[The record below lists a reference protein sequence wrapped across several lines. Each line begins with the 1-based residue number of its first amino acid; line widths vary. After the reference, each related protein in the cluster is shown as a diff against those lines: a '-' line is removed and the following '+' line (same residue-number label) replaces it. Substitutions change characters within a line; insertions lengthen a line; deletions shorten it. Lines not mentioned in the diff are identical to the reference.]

1 MKKKITHGVLL
12 AALGLA
18 AGGFVALKLVDQDF
32 FFQPAWAITP
42 AGVQI
47 QNQATATYLDASS
60 NLQTTS
66 SNLVQTLVQE
76 VVGIDLV
83 QGQTKTV
90 GINTTVNYAHFLT
103 NTGNGPESYTVCID
117 QSAFQGGGTPNEF
130 DFNNVALYED
140 TDLDGIGDV
149 LLTTTTE
156 PVNSITAA
164 ELLTD
169 PSPSE
174 GCYAIT
180 TLAGGSSIQLVVQ
193 SDIPATGTGGAL
205 TGGEQAKY
213 QISAW
218 AETEPENN
226 NDTDD
231 VDTAIITVEPTI
243 EVIKA
248 ISANTGVSPS
258 GPYTVTLTYRNTSL
272 VDAQNLE
279 IVEVLPL
286 NPEAPSS
293 NTGGMTY
300 VTSTSSWVHLD
311 NTDSQIDSIAALTDD
326 DELAQQGTGFGTTGI
341 NVTFCS
347 YDVSCSTSPFAS
359 DRMVIQVSSIPAGE
373 EGTLSF
379 DINIDSGLD
388 DSDVL
393 INSVTYQYEN
403 LSGTTIDDGGSPFD
417 SNAVTFTIQ
426 NTVTAPAL
434 VANDTDAT
442 GGELLGVDDSD
453 DTNNIVYEENT
464 YNGSDPATSRM
475 EQGGQA
481 IFYNYIWNTGN
492 GEDTFDLSVDNV
504 NDREGNPLAVPFPP
518 GTTFT
523 LFKADGITPF
533 LDTNSNSTTDTGPLN
548 PGESILV
555 VLVVEPPATLFGD
568 NSGFGWDVTL
578 VAASG
583 ADENITN
590 AVTDH
595 LSEITQ
601 SFIDLTNDGTYNGD
615 CVDPADNEAFDPL
628 PPTCQGTDYQGEGLG
643 PEAAGVNTID
653 LTIGGTTF
661 FPLWAFNI
669 DPGNGGATD
678 SYNLDFSTTIFDAG
692 VAPAGWTI
700 EFLES
705 GNGTDCSAVGSV
717 ITNTGVLLPGSNI
730 IACVGIT
737 LDTDLVADG
746 QPIDIY
752 FRAQS
757 PTSNVA
763 DIKLDSFMLLENP
776 AIAIIPDA
784 SGQGSPGGFVVYPHE
799 IQNSGNTNL
808 ECVNV
813 AVVDDLVA
821 DGWTSQ
827 VILDVNGDGLEDA
840 GDVPYTEQFDSTT
853 PFAPGQ
859 QMNVLVKIFVP
870 ATAASGTVNTSVVTV
885 TANQDDLDLAA
896 DTCTGTAVTDFSTDV
911 TTVNVSDIVIIKSQA
926 LDADCDGAEDVADSF
941 VTTSFEVDPMQCVRY
956 RLQTTNTGTERMV
969 NLVINDLTPAFTIY
983 IKAAEECV
991 VNDGTATTCEATPW
1005 PNAPADGG
1013 TGIVSVTIPSL
1024 ESGGDITLNFGIQV
1038 E

>member
-1 MKKKITHGVLL
+1 MNK
-12 AALGLA
+12 
-18 AGGFVALKLVDQDF
+18 
-32 FFQPAWAITP
+32 AWAITP

-60 NLQTTS
+60 NLQSTS

-90 GINTTVNYAHFLT
+90 GINTTANYAHFLT

-117 QSAFQGGGTPNEF
+117 QSAFQAGGDPN
-130 DFNNVALYED
+130 DFTFGNVALYED

-174 GCYAIT
+174 GCYSIS
-180 TLAGGSSIQLVVQ
+180 TLAGGASIQVVVQ
-193 SDIPATGTGGAL
+193 TDIPSTGTGGPL
-205 TGGEQAKY
+205 TGGEEASY

-231 VDTAIITVEPTI
+231 IDTAVITAEPTI
-243 EVIKA
+243 EIVKA
-248 ISANTGVSPS
+248 ISENTGVSPS

-279 IVEVLPL
+279 IIEVLPTA
-286 NPEAPSS
+286 PEAPSV

-300 VTSTSSWVHLD
+300 VASTGSWVHLD
-311 NTDSQIDSIAALTDD
+311 NTDAQIDAIAALTDD

-341 NVTFCS
+341 NVTYCA
-347 YDVSCSTSPFAS
+347 YDVSCSSTPFAS
-359 DRMVIQVSSIPAGE
+359 DRLVIQVSSIPAGE

-379 DINIDSGLD
+379 DINIDSGLE

-393 INSVTYQYEN
+393 LNAVTYEYEN
-403 LSGTTIDDGGSPFD
+403 TSGTTINDGGQPFD
-417 SNAVTFTIQ
+417 SNAVSFTIQ
-426 NTVTAPAL
+426 NTATAPGV
-434 VANDTDAT
+434 VANDTDVT
-442 GGELLGVDDSD
+442 GGELLGVDDSAA
-453 DTNNIVYEENT
+453 TNNIVYEENT
-464 YNGSDPATSRM
+464 YDGSDPTTSRI

-492 GEDTFDLSVDNV
+492 GEDTFDLSIDNV
-504 NDREGNPLAVPFPP
+504 NDREGNPLATPFPV
-518 GTTFT
+518 GTTFNI
-523 LFKADGITPF
+523 FKADGVTPF
-533 LDTNSNSTTDTGPLN
+533 LDTNSNSTIDTGPMN
-548 PGESILV
+548 PGDSILV
-555 VLVVEPPATLFGD
+555 VVVVEPPGTLFGD
-568 NSGFGWDVTL
+568 NSTFGWDVTL
-578 VAASG
+578 IATSG
-583 ADENITN
+583 TDSNVFN

-601 SFIDLTNDGTYNGD
+601 SFIDVTNDGTYNAT
-615 CVDPADNEAFDPL
+615 CVDPADNMAFDPL
-628 PPTCQGTDYQGEGLG
+628 PGTCEGSDYQGEGLG
-643 PEAAGVNTID
+643 PETSGVNTID
-653 LTIGGTTF
+653 LVVGGTTY
-661 FPLWAFNI
+661 FPLWAHNI

-678 SYNLDFSTTIFDAG
+678 NYNLEFSNTNFNPG
-692 VAPAGWTI
+692 VAPSGWAV
-700 EFLES
+700 EFFAS
-705 GNGTDCSAVGSV
+705 GNGTDCTAVGSV
-717 ITNTGVLLPGSNI
+717 ITNTGALTPGTNI

-737 LDTDLVADG
+737 LDSDLVADG
-746 QPIDIY
+746 QAVDIY

-763 DIKLDSFMLLENP
+763 DIKVDSFMLIEGP
-776 AIAIIPDA
+776 AIAIIPDS

-808 ECVNV
+808 ECLNV

-821 DGWTSQ
+821 NGWTSQ

-840 GDVPYTEQFDSTT
+840 GDIPLVEQFDSTT
-853 PFAPGQ
+853 PMAPGQ
-859 QMNVLVKIFVP
+859 QINVLVKIFVP
-870 ATAASGTVNTSVVTV
+870 ANAGNATINTSVVTV
-885 TANQDDLDLAA
+885 TANQDDLDTGAG
-896 DTCTGTAVTDFSTDV
+896 TCAGTVVTDFSTDV
-911 TTVNVSDIVIIKSQA
+911 TTVNDSDAVIIKSQA
-926 LDADCDGAEDVADSF
+926 LDADCDGVEDVVDSF
-941 VTTSFEVDPMQCVRY
+941 VTTSFEVDPQQCVRY
-956 RLQTTNTGTERMV
+956 QLETTNTGVERMV
-969 NLVINDLTPAFTIY
+969 NLVINDLTPAFTVY
-983 IKAAEECV
+983 VKAAEECI

-1005 PNAPADGG
+1005 SNAPADGG
-1013 TGIVSVTIPSL
+1013 TGIISVTIPSL
-1024 ESGGDITLNFGIQV
+1024 EPGGDITLYFGIQV

>member
-1 MKKKITHGVLL
+1 M
-12 AALGLA
+12 GLA
-18 AGGFVALKLVDQDF
+18 AGGFIALKTIDKGLLVQN
-32 FFQPAWAITP
+32 AWAITP

-60 NLQTTS
+60 NLQSTS

-90 GINTTVNYAHFLT
+90 GINTTANYAHFLT

-117 QSAFQGGGTPNEF
+117 QSAFQSGGTPNEF

-164 ELLTD
+164 ELLID

-193 SDIPATGTGGAL
+193 SDIPSTGTAGAL
-205 TGGEQAKY
+205 TGGEQARY

-231 VDTAIITVEPTI
+231 VDTAIITAEPTI

-272 VDAQNLE
+272 IDARNLE
-279 IVEVLPL
+279 IVEVLPV
-286 NPEAPSS
+286 NPEAPSA

-300 VTSTSSWVHLD
+300 VSSTSSWVHLD
-311 NTDSQIDSIAALTDD
+311 NTDTQIDSIAALTDD
-326 DELAQQGTGFGTTGI
+326 DELAQQGTGFGSTGI
-341 NVTFCS
+341 NVTFCA
-347 YDVSCSTSPFAS
+347 YDASCSTSPFGS

-379 DINIDSGLD
+379 DIDIDSGLD

-403 LSGTTIDDGGSPFD
+403 LSGTTIDDGGTPFD

-426 NTVTAPAL
+426 NTVTAPA
-434 VANDTDAT
+434 VVTNDTDAT
-442 GGELLGVDDSD
+442 GGELLGVDDSS

-464 YNGSDPATSRM
+464 YDGSDPATSRM

-481 IFYNYIWNTGN
+481 VFYNYVWNTGN
-492 GEDTFDLSVDNV
+492 GEDTFDLTIDNV
-504 NDREGNPLAVPFPP
+504 NDREGNPLAVPFPA
-518 GTTFT
+518 GTTFS

-533 LDTNSNSTTDTGPLN
+533 LDTNSNSSIDTGPLN

-555 VLVVEPPATLFGD
+555 VLVAEPPATLFGT
-568 NSGFGWDVTL
+568 NSDFGWDVTL

-583 ADENITN
+583 ADSNISN

-601 SFIDLTNDGTYNGD
+601 SFIDLTNDGTYNTT
-615 CVDPADNEAFDPL
+615 CVDPSDNMAFDPL
-628 PPTCQGTDYQGEGLG
+628 PGTCEGTDYQGEGLG
-643 PEAAGVNTID
+643 PEASGVNTID
-653 LTIGGTTF
+653 LAIGGTTY

-669 DPGNGGATD
+669 DTGNGGATD
-678 SYNLDFSTTIFDAG
+678 SYNLSYSTTNFDPD

-705 GNGTDCSAVGSV
+705 SNGTDCSAVGSV
-717 ITNTGVLLPGSNI
+717 ITNTGTLTPGSNI

-737 LDTDLVADG
+737 LENTLVADG
-746 QPIDIY
+746 QPVDIY
-752 FRAQS
+752 FRALS
-757 PTSNVA
+757 PTSSVA
-763 DIKLDSFMLLENP
+763 DIKLDSFILVENP
-776 AIAIIPDA
+776 AIAIIPDS
-784 SGQGSPGGFVVYPHE
+784 SGQGSPGGFVIYPHE

-813 AVVDDLVA
+813 AIVDDLAA

-840 GDVPYTEQFDSTT
+840 GDLPYTEQFDSTT
-853 PFAPGQ
+853 PFVPGQ
-859 QMNVLVKIFVP
+859 QINVLVKIFVP
-870 ATAASGTVNTSVVTV
+870 ANAANGTINTSVVTV
-885 TANQDDLDLAA
+885 TARQDDLDTGAS
-896 DTCTGTAVTDFSTDV
+896 TCTGTEVTDFSTDV
-911 TTVNVSDIVIIKSQA
+911 TTVNVSDIVIVKSQA
-926 LDADCDGAEDVADSF
+926 LDADCDGVEDLTDSF
-941 VTTSFEVDPMQCVRY
+941 VTTSFEVDPLQCVRY

-969 NLVINDLTPAFTIY
+969 NLVINDQTPAFTVY
-983 IKAAEECV
+983 VKAAEACV
-991 VNDGTATTCEATPW
+991 VNDGTTTVCEATPW

-1013 TGIVSVTIPSL
+1013 TGLVSVTIPSL
-1024 ESGGDITLNFGIQV
+1024 EPGGEITMYFGIQV